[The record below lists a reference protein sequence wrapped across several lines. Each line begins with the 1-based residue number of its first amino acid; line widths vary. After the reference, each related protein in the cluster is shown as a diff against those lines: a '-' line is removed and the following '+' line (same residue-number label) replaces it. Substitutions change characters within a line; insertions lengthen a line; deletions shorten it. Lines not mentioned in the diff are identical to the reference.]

1 MKKILILSGPPGCGK
16 DTAGNAI
23 AKQTPVLLEKFSTPL
38 KSAIAA
44 FLGIPFEYLER
55 QKEEPVAYGKL
66 PSFRQMQIDLSE
78 KWAKQLYGD
87 DIFAYLLADRLHRAK
102 ERDVVIT
109 DCGFRVE
116 LDYLVKEF
124 GVENVLLVRMVR
136 DGCNYAKDSRS
147 DFCLPTDMKWLR
159 VTNNCGLDSFETEV
173 QDLACRHFK
182 GTL

>member
-23 AKQTPVLLEKFSTPL
+23 AKRTPVLLEKFSAPL
-38 KSAIAA
+38 KAAIPA
-44 FLGIPFEYLER
+44 FLGVPFEQLEK
-55 QKEEPVAYGKL
+55 QKDEPVGFGKL

-87 DIFAYLLADRLHRAK
+87 DIFAYLLADRLHRAH

-109 DCGFRVE
+109 DCGFRAE
-116 LDYLVKEF
+116 LDHLVRQF
-124 GVENVLLVRMVR
+124 GMENVMFVRIYR
-136 DGCNYAKDSRS
+136 DGCDYVKDSRS
-147 DFCLPTDMKWLR
+147 DFCLPKGMTR
-159 VTNNCGLDSFETEV
+159 FHVINNGGIDSFEKDM
-173 QDLACRHFK
+173 QQLAWDFFE